1 MVGFRPAGGCPKKP
15 ASDTAGFPS
24 FAVSQNNAGAMCE
37 CLGPYSRKPL
47 PPAPTNRVKKMITAI
62 DTIIMEQQQRVA
74 DSMEKFGG
82 SFIQNLGRAL
92 RHADLENLRKIYQNW
107 TDEWLVYLNFAKA
120 TTGGN
125 QNDQE

>member
-1 MVGFRPAGGCPKKP
+1 
-15 ASDTAGFPS
+15 
-24 FAVSQNNAGAMCE
+24 
-37 CLGPYSRKPL
+37 
-47 PPAPTNRVKKMITAI
+47 MITAI

-92 RHADLENLRKIYQNW
+92 RHADLENLRKIYQTW

-120 TTGGN
+120 TTGGDK
-125 QNDQE
+125 NDQD